1 MKSEKRHIG
10 WLLSSMLM
18 LLIVLLVACSEDSS
32 NTDEP
37 QGSPLQLSS
46 VTRTSSQF
54 TPDEIS
60 KIRMYVMTK
69 TGQYS
74 TGTFS
79 GTTWTNAGVTVKEHE
94 QYYMYGYMPELTGYN
109 SNISA
114 SSTDLNGDYSKG
126 ADLTLTGLPIFTS
139 RDICAIVGVGRVSAS
154 NDNTEALEGNYGY
167 LSGLKAE
174 NYVNLLMD
182 HLYCKLKV
190 NINVDDDYCLLRDI
204 KLKNVK
210 LTCNYGTDVSV
221 TLKLR
226 TGYGLQDNATI
237 YSPTSSGSSQEHTLW
252 TSTSNDGTS
261 IPSKT
266 DANGSLQLGSVNC
279 PPVVLDAAGTYMK
292 ITCDYDVYDKKGNKL
307 RTCTGV
313 DNKLKVIS
321 ISHGMEYS
329 VNLTVAPTY
338 LYVLSDD
345 DLNNPTI
352 YVN

>member
-1 MKSEKRHIG
+1 MKSEKRYTG

-18 LLIVLLVACSEDSS
+18 LLMVLLAACSEESS

-46 VTRTSSQF
+46 VTRTSSSF
-54 TPDEIS
+54 TPDDIS

-79 GTTWTNAGVTVKEHE
+79 GTTWTNTGVTVKEHE
-94 QYYMYGYMPELTGYN
+94 QYYMYGFMPEMEGYG
-109 SNISA
+109 SSISA

-190 NINVDDDYCLLRDI
+190 NINVDDDYSLLRNI

-210 LTCNYGTDVSV
+210 LTCTYGTNVSV
-221 TLKLR
+221 TLKHR

-237 YSPTSSGSSQEHTLW
+237 YSPTSSGSQVYELW
-252 TSTSNDGTS
+252 TNNEGTL

-266 DANGSLQLGSVNC
+266 DAKGPLLLGSVNC

-292 ITCDYDVYDKKGNKL
+292 ITCDYDVYDKNENKL

-313 DNKLKVIS
+313 ENKIKVIS

-352 YVN
+352 IVNN

>member
-1 MKSEKRHIG
+1 
-10 WLLSSMLM
+10 M
-18 LLIVLLVACSEDSS
+18 LLMVLLAACSEESS

-46 VTRTSSQF
+46 VTRTSSSF
-54 TPDEIS
+54 TPDDIS

-79 GTTWTNAGVTVKEHE
+79 GTTWSNTGVTVKEHE
-94 QYYMYGYMPELTGYN
+94 QYYMYGFMPEKEGYG
-109 SNISA
+109 SSISA

-190 NINVDDDYCLLRDI
+190 NINVDDDYSLLRNI

-210 LTCNYGTDVSV
+210 LTCTYGTNVSV
-221 TLKLR
+221 TLKHR

-352 YVN
+352 IVNN